1 MADFQTHLN
10 AGILVSGAATVGLHG
25 LGLVTQGQ
33 TLTLF
38 ALGVTGS
45 LLPDIDADASAPVR
59 ATFGVLG
66 AVLAF
71 AWTLPL
77 MGRFLPLE
85 LAAIWCGLFLAV
97 RFLLQMVFAR
107 FTVHRGIWHSGLGI
121 AFATLA
127 TADLAYWLL
136 HEPALGAWI
145 AGGMVGLGYFAHLCL
160 DELSSVDLM
169 SSRVSRS
176 FGTALKPF
184 SLSDPF
190 SSMSMAG
197 AVGALAWFAPTADL
211 VQIPGGAELA
221 DWAGQIFA
229 RLAEWSDSGIRALRV
244 LFQ

>member
-10 AGILVSGAATVGLHG
+10 GGILVSGAATVWLHG
-25 LGLVTQGQ
+25 LGLVPPND
-33 TLTLF
+33 TLALF

-77 MGRFLPLE
+77 TDRFLPLE
-85 LAAIWCGLFLAV
+85 LALVWCGLFLGV
-97 RFLLQMVFAR
+97 RFLLQALFAR
-107 FTVHRGIWHSGLGI
+107 LTVHRGIWHSWLAI

-127 TADLAYWLL
+127 TADLAYWLVR
-136 HEPALGAWI
+136 EPAHSAWLAGA
-145 AGGMVGLGYFAHLCL
+145 MVGLGYFTHLCL

-169 SSRVSRS
+169 SSRVNRS

-184 SLSDPF
+184 SLSDPL
-190 SSMSMAG
+190 SSLAMAS
-197 AVGALAWFAPTADL
+197 AVGALAWYAPAADFAR
-211 VQIPGGAELA
+211 IPRVTELA
-221 DWAGQIFA
+221 GWIGQVLT
-229 RLAEWSDSGIRALRV
+229 RLIAWSGLGIESIRV